1 MNILFQNK
9 REDIIEEIS
18 MKLQDIERL
27 FWIVEL
33 G

>member
-9 REDIIEEIS
+9 REDIIEEIA

-33 G
+33 